1 MQNNLLLMQTVRL
14 YYAIH
19 RSINLNKYI
28 MITIRKSEQRGYA
41 EHGWLESFHSFSFA
55 EYYDA
60 AHMGYSVLRVINE
73 DKIAAGM
80 GFGLHP
86 HRDME
91 IITYMLEGEL
101 RHQDSMGNGAV
112 IRAGDVQYMC
122 AGTGV
127 RHSEFNASTSYTAH
141 LLQIWILPSENNLP
155 PSYEDKS
162 ISLESKLNQ
171 WRLIASP
178 NGGADTLK
186 VHQNMQLYATVL
198 QVGKSLTYATQENRC
213 YYLQVA
219 RGSLT
224 LNGMILS
231 AGDAAQVSDEQLL
244 DMSAVLESE
253 VLLFDLPV

>member
-1 MQNNLLLMQTVRL
+1 
-14 YYAIH
+14 
-19 RSINLNKYI
+19 

-60 AHMGYSVLRVINE
+60 EHMGYSVLRVINE

-127 RHSEFNASTSYTAH
+127 RHSEFNASTNYTAH

-155 PSYEDKS
+155 PSYEDKT
-162 ISLESKLNQ
+162 ISLASKLNQ
-171 WRLIASP
+171 WCLIASP
-178 NGGADTLK
+178 NGGPDTLK
-186 VHQNMQLYATVL
+186 VHQNVQLYATVL
-198 QVGKSLTYATQENRC
+198 QVDKSLSYSLSVDRC
-213 YYLQVA
+213 LYLQVA
-219 RGSLT
+219 RGSVT
-224 LNGMILS
+224 LNGLVLS
-231 AGDAAQVSDEQLL
+231 AGDAAKVSDEQVLE
-244 DMSAVLESE
+244 MNAVLESE
-253 VLLFDLPV
+253 VLMFDLPL

>member
-1 MQNNLLLMQTVRL
+1 MQTNSL
-14 YYAIH
+14 YYGTH
-19 RSINLNKYI
+19 HSIILNKYI

-41 EHGWLESFHSFSFA
+41 EHGWLESFHTFSFA
-55 EYYDA
+55 EYQDA
-60 AHMGYSVLRVINE
+60 EHMGYSVLRVINE

-127 RHSEFNASTSYTAH
+127 RHSEFNASTSYSAH
-141 LLQIWILPSENNLP
+141 LLQIWILPSKINLP

-162 ISLESKLNQ
+162 VSLASKLNQ

-178 NGGADTLK
+178 DGGADTLK
-186 VHQNMQLYATVL
+186 VHQNMQLFATVL
-198 QVGKSLTYATQENRC
+198 QVGKSLNYTLQENRC

-219 RGSLT
+219 RGSVT
-224 LNGMILS
+224 LNGLALS
-231 AGDAAQVSDEQLL
+231 AGDAAQVNDEQLL
-244 DMSAVLESE
+244 AMTAILESE
-253 VLLFDLPV
+253 VLLFDLPISI